1 MKVWSFLCLARL
13 TFELRVDAKLSV
25 VVGTPHVN
33 FCKVSDFS
41 SFKLLA
47 SVETSCVVGRLVCKS
62 IRGDEA
68 ISYFEIVSGRPFLR
82 IIVLKLRFVY
92 ERLFILGVCDF
103 LNVSPRFI
111 ELALKVVFVTH
122 FLR

>member
-25 VVGTPHVN
+25 VVRTPHVN
-33 FCKVSDFS
+33 FCKVSNFS
-41 SFKLLA
+41 NLKLLA
-47 SVETSCVVGRLVCKS
+47 SAETSCVVGRLVCKS

-103 LNVSPRFI
+103 LNVSP
-111 ELALKVVFVTH
+111 
-122 FLR
+122 